1 MKRTCNG
8 CVALEDTSTGIG
20 KECRLGYKI
29 NSKETIHGVPLGYE
43 PLEECEKPKSYI
55 QLFSIK
61 K

>member
-8 CVALEDTSTGIG
+8 CVALQDVETG
-20 KECRLGYKI
+20 KECRLEHKIECSKTGYK
-29 NSKETIHGVPLGYE
+29 

>member
-1 MKRTCNG
+1 MRRWSKLKRTCNG
-8 CVALEDTSTGIG
+8 CVALQDVETG
-20 KECRLGYKI
+20 KECRLEHKIECSKTGYK
-29 NSKETIHGVPLGYE
+29 

>member
-8 CVALEDTSTGIG
+8 CVALEDAVIGIG
-20 KECRLGYKI
+20 KQCSLQHKIQCCKEIYK
-29 NSKETIHGVPLGYE
+29 